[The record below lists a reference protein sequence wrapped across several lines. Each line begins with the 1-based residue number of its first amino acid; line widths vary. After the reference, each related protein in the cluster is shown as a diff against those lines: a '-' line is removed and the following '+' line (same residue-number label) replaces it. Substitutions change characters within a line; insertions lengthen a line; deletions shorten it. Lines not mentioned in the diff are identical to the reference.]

1 VTLLRIHGPF
11 LFGTT
16 EKLVEATVNLEAFSD
31 VVILR
36 LRNMTAIDAT
46 GIHAIETFAKRLH
59 ESGRT
64 MLLCGAMQQP
74 SKLLN
79 GPRFLDRVGRENI
92 MPNIQAALDRA
103 KEIHAEQEALAS

>member
-1 VTLLRIHGPF
+1 
-11 LFGTT
+11 
-16 EKLVEATVNLEAFSD
+16 
-31 VVILR
+31 
-36 LRNMTAIDAT
+36 
-46 GIHAIETFAKRLH
+46 
-59 ESGRT
+59 

-103 KEIHAEQEALAS
+103 KEIHSEQEALAS